1 MAVRRMLIPVDGSPC
16 SLRAL
21 KLALDRQAGR
31 DGADEIEIHILYVH
45 VSLPQEVSRL
55 VSHDEISQYRH
66 AESEKALKDVKTLL
80 ERTAVHHV
88 IHEGVGSVAEVVTQ
102 LADSLRCEQITMGT
116 HGRGALG
123 ELLMGS
129 TAQKVIHLSK
139 VPVLLVK

>member
-1 MAVRRMLIPVDGSPC
+1 MRRMLIPVDGSPC

-21 KLALDRQAGR
+21 RHVLDRQAGR
-31 DGADEIEIHILYVH
+31 HGPDDIEVHVLYVH
-45 VSLPQEVSRL
+45 VALPQEVSRL
-55 VSHDEISQYRH
+55 VGHDEIAEYRH

-80 ERTAVHHV
+80 ERSTVPHV
-88 IHEGVGSVAEVVTQ
+88 LHEGVGSVAEVVTQ

-116 HGRGALG
+116 HGRGALA

-129 TAQKVIHLSK
+129 TALKVIHLSK